1 MKKKVLE
8 EMNIFNTFVFLYI
21 YSRVAYSYLNQF
33 SNRVKLMRKVLL
45 VPTKMRV
52 SPCLLPGEV
61 KWFIGGY
68 RRQEAEQFLSVL
80 SNDLSLLFITVSVCV
95 SGHEVFFNHKNGEN
109 YPV

>member
-45 VPTKMRV
+45 VPTKMGV
-52 SPCLLPGEV
+52 SPGEV

-95 SGHEVFFNHKNGEN
+95 SGHEVFFNHKNREN